1 MTVLKRGCGVMLQ
14 VSLSSSHCVLSL
26 SKNVL
31 LFPRLPFHL
40 PELSFY
46 CPELHFHFPEIPF
59 CFSERPFYFSKKPYC
74 FPEFPLSFPQVP
86 YFYLLA
92 SFSKNDFFLGN
103 CTFLSCSDLLREI
116 IFALLF
122 WILLEKLQ
130 TPAPQTVVEC
140 MLSKIVLIMTKKK
153 FSLEDESLEMLMRIS

>member
-1 MTVLKRGCGVMLQ
+1 MRSDVASILVLK
-14 VSLSSSHCVLSL
+14 SLCPFTFQ
-26 SKNVL
+26 KCP
-31 LFPRLPFHL
+31 FIPKLPFHL

-153 FSLEDESLEMLMRIS
+153 CSLEDESLEMLMRIS